1 MSNWKAIAGK
11 TAAFVIIIAMI
22 AAVLLP
28 IKNSGKEAPVTAS
41 AQGALVKG
49 QSLQRSTQDVSIT
62 AFAAPIDKAPSVV
75 TFVAV
80 DAEIPEIVNSDA
92 ALYLAADE
100 MSAAVQR
107 IPAVQLHK
115 EAQAQADAEAAAQR
129 AAEEEAARKAAEQK
143 AAEEEAARKAEEAAK
158 AAEEEAARKAAEQK
172 AAEEEAARKAE
183 EQKAAEEEAARKAAE
198 QKAAEEEAAKKA
210 DEAAKAAEES
220 AKAEEAAKAQEA
232 SKAEESK
239 KEESS
244 QAETSKVETPAKVEE
259 SSKEASEQKAAEE
272 AAKAEAEKK
281 AAEEAAKAEAEK
293 KAAEEAAKAEAE
305 KKAAEEAAKAEA
317 EKAAE
322 EAAAVDDTPLNSFM
336 GVNSYNGHT
345 ETYYNMYMG
354 ELIDA
359 MNRGGWAY
367 NDCINKDIIDN
378 ILDTSGYWIR
388 SDGCKMF
395 GDYIILAASAS
406 EYARGSIV
414 LTSLGWGMV
423 IDRGVGPGVIDI
435 AVNW

>member
-210 DEAAKAAEES
+210 EEAAKAAEES

-232 SKAEESK
+232 SKAEEFK

-244 QAETSKVETPAKVEE
+244 QAETSKVETSAKVEE
-259 SSKEASEQKAAEE
+259 SS
-272 AAKAEAEKK
+272 KAEAEKK

-322 EAAAVDDTPLNSFM
+322 EATAVDDTPLNSVM